1 MKTYRW
7 LALVAVLALV
17 IAACGGGDAGDDTT
31 TTEGET
37 ADTTTTT
44 EAMEETTTTEA
55 MEETTTTAAAG
66 GDFLACQVTD
76 TGGVDDKGFN
86 QTAYAG
92 LQQAE
97 SDLGVEISV
106 LESQAE
112 ADYETNLNSFIDQG
126 CDVIVTVGF
135 LLGQAT
141 QDAANANPEVP
152 FSIVDFA
159 YDEGVIEANN
169 VLGQVF
175 NTQEAAFLAGYLA
188 AATTESG
195 IVGTFG
201 GINIPPVTVFMDGFV
216 QGVDYHNAEK
226 GTSVTV
232 LGWDYAAQDG
242 LFTGNFESLDDGRS
256 FAQNLV
262 DEGADIV
269 MPVAGPVGLGS
280 SALAGELGP
289 DVLKIIGVDTDQYET
304 DTQNQGVYLTSVL
317 KNMDV
322 TTFGAIES
330 VYNGTFEGGVI
341 VGTLENGGVGLAD
354 FHDLADAVSDETQA
368 ELDAIR
374 EAIIAGDIVVGTA
387 GA

>member
-1 MKTYRW
+1 MKKYRW

-17 IAACGGGDAGDDTT
+17 IAACGGDDAGDDTT
-31 TTEGET
+31 TTEAAE
-37 ADTTTTT
+37 TTTT

-55 MEETTTTAAAG
+55 AETTTTAAAG

-92 LQQAE
+92 LQRAE
-97 SDLGVEISV
+97 SELGAEISV

-112 ADYETNLNSFIDQG
+112 TDYETNINSFIDQG

-242 LFTGNFESLDDGRS
+242 LFTGNFESLDDGRA

-280 SALAGELGP
+280 SALAGELGA
-289 DVLKIIGVDTDQYET
+289 DTLKIIGVDTDQYET

-341 VGTLENGGVGLAD
+341 VGTLDNGGVGLAD
-354 FHDLADAVSDETQA
+354 FHDLAGEVSDETAA
-368 ELDAIR
+368 EIDAIR
-374 EAIIAGDIVVGTA
+374 AAIIAGDIVVGTG